1 MPKSANIVV
10 LGGDGIG
17 PEVVATAVDALKV
30 VAEACGHTFTF
41 EDHLFGGCSIDA
53 HGDPLTEA
61 TLEACRKSD
70 AVLLGAIGG
79 PKWANSPIGPEKGL
93 LRIRQA
99 LGLFSNVRPCSIIS
113 PEVSNDASP
122 LRPEKLV
129 GVDFVVIRELTGG
142 IYFGKREEADA
153 SNRAAYD
160 TMEYSEKEIERI
172 VRFGCKLAMQRK
184 KILTSVDKANVL
196 ACSRLWREV
205 ATRIVKEEYP
215 ELTLEHMYVDAAAME
230 LMRCPSRFDVM
241 VMGNLFGD
249 IITDEAS
256 MLPGSLGLLPS
267 ASMTETGWGLYEP
280 VHGSAPDIS
289 GQGIANPIAT
299 ILSAAMLL
307 RMSLGLEREAAA
319 VEQAC
324 SQALASG
331 LRTRDIKGKSAAECT
346 TTEMGA
352 AVCKHLKDILSK

>member
-1 MPKSANIVV
+1 
-10 LGGDGIG
+10 
-17 PEVVATAVDALKV
+17 
-30 VAEACGHTFTF
+30 
-41 EDHLFGGCSIDA
+41 
-53 HGDPLTEA
+53 
-61 TLEACRKSD
+61 
-70 AVLLGAIGG
+70 
-79 PKWANSPIGPEKGL
+79 
-93 LRIRQA
+93 
-99 LGLFSNVRPCSIIS
+99 
-113 PEVSNDASP
+113 
-122 LRPEKLV
+122 
-129 GVDFVVIRELTGG
+129 
-142 IYFGKREEADA
+142 
-153 SNRAAYD
+153 
-160 TMEYSEKEIERI
+160 
-172 VRFGCKLAMQRK
+172 
-184 KILTSVDKANVL
+184 
-196 ACSRLWREV
+196 
-205 ATRIVKEEYP
+205 
-215 ELTLEHMYVDAAAME
+215 ME